1 MLRDHQEYMRARE
14 EQHRNTV
21 SSINSKVYW
30 WTLAEAV
37 ILVGMAVW
45 QILYI
50 RTFFEVKRY
59 V

>member
-1 MLRDHQEYMRARE
+1 MRE
-14 EQHRNTV
+14 EQHRSTVANT
-21 SSINSKVYW
+21 NSKVLW
-30 WTLAEAV
+30 WTCFEAV
-37 ILVGMAVW
+37 ILVGMACW